1 MQRPGKESGLKLVL
15 PSHLRMRNR
24 YFFLFDV
31 VLLPLAAYASFWVRL
46 DAAPT
51 DAALAGWTVLTLI
64 AIPVHL
70 ILFQRL
76 GIYSRYWRHASI
88 DELLL
93 LLATISLAMII
104 VTPITF
110 VVASLSPLVLLPRSV
125 PVIFFFFGM
134 AATIGP
140 RMMARWLWH
149 RRALKR
155 KRRGD
160 LNGKMHRVLIM
171 GAGAAG
177 VMIAREMRD
186 NPQLGMVAIGFLD
199 DDPLKHSMHIYGIP
213 VLGNRFDI
221 PRLVRERQIDYV
233 IIAMPSAAG
242 KDIRSI
248 VELCDRAGVKT
259 KIMPGLYEM
268 LDGKVSVN
276 QLRNVQI
283 EDLLRRPP
291 VQTDIAAVHHLLA
304 GKRVMVTG
312 GGGSIG
318 SELCRQILRACPA
331 ELIILGHGENSVFTI
346 EQELRRV
353 APSTI
358 KISVVIADIRFAER
372 ISHIFEQYQPEIVFH
387 AAAHKHVPLMEL
399 HPVEAVTNNVIGTR
413 NLLSAAIQIG
423 VSHFVMISS
432 DKAVNPTSVMGAT
445 KRIAE
450 LLVHEA
456 ARQSGRAYVAVRFGN
471 VLGSRGSVVLT
482 FKQQIANG
490 GPVTVTHPEM
500 RRFFMTIPEAVQLTL
515 QATVLGQGGEV
526 FVLDM
531 GEPIRIVDLARDMI
545 ELSGLQVGRDI
556 DIIFTGL
563 RPGEKLYEELFVE
576 GETYERTCHS
586 KIFIARNASA
596 LVPRTLAD
604 QIRALEIAANNND
617 TRLLL
622 HIIQQLVPTFRQ
634 PLPTPMTEPKPR
646 ERVIG
651 EPLLRWY
658 LASD

>member
-1 MQRPGKESGLKLVL
+1 MKLAL
-15 PSHLRMRNR
+15 PYHFRNR
-24 YFFLFDV
+24 YFFLLDA
-31 VLLPLAAYASFWVRL
+31 VLLPLAAYLSFWVRL

-51 DAALAGWTVLTLI
+51 GAALAGWGVLALI
-64 AIPVHL
+64 TTPVHL
-70 ILFQRL
+70 IIFQRL

-93 LLATISLAMII
+93 LIASISLAII
-104 VTPITF
+104 ISIP
-110 VVASLSPLVLLPRSV
+110 VVFIVANLTPLVLLPRSV
-125 PVIFFFFGM
+125 PVIFFLLGLTV
-134 AATIGP
+134 TIGP
-140 RMMARWLWH
+140 RLLSRWRWH
-149 RRALKR
+149 REVLLR
-155 KRRGD
+155 KRRGE
-160 LNGKMHRVLIM
+160 LNGKMQRVLIM
-171 GAGAAG
+171 GAGSAG
-177 VMIAREMRD
+177 TMIAREMRD
-186 NPQLGMVAIGFLD
+186 NPQLGMVAVGFLD
-199 DDPLKHSMHIYGIP
+199 DDPLKHGMHIYGVP
-213 VLGNRFDI
+213 VLGNRYDI
-221 PRLVRERQIDYV
+221 PRLVREHRAHYV

-248 VELCDRAGVKT
+248 VELCDCTGVKT

-291 VQTDIAAVHHLLA
+291 VQTDIAAVHDLLA

-318 SELCRQILRACPA
+318 SELCRQILRAGPA
-331 ELIILGHGENSVFTI
+331 ELIILGHGENSVFSI
-346 EQELRRV
+346 EQELRRT
-353 APSTI
+353 APTSI
-358 KISVVIADIRFAER
+358 RISAVIADIRFAER
-372 ISHIFEQYQPEIVFH
+372 VMHVFEQYQPEIIFH

-399 HPVEAVTNNVIGTR
+399 HPVEAVTNNIIGTR
-413 NLLSAAIQIG
+413 NLLSAAIQFG

-445 KRIAE
+445 KRVAE
-450 LLVHEA
+450 MLVHEA
-456 ARQSGRAYVAVRFGN
+456 ARQSGQSFVAVRFGN

-515 QATVLGQGGEV
+515 QAAVIGKGGEV

-556 DIIFTGL
+556 DIVFTGL

-576 GETYERTCHS
+576 GETYERTTHS
-586 KIFIARNASA
+586 KIFIARNAA
-596 LVPRTLAD
+596 QLVPRAIAD
-604 QIRALEIAANNND
+604 QIRILELASLNND
-617 TRLLL
+617 TPLLL
-622 HIIQQLVPTFRQ
+622 QTLHRLVPTFRQ
-634 PLPTPMTEPKPR
+634 PSTTPMIEPKPR
-646 ERVIG
+646 EKAVG
-651 EPLLRWY
+651 EPLWKRY

>member
-1 MQRPGKESGLKLVL
+1 MKLI
-15 PSHLRMRNR
+15 PSPTRNR
-24 YFFLFDV
+24 YFFFLDAI
-31 VLLPLAAYASFWVRL
+31 LLPLMAYMSFVVRL
-46 DAAPT
+46 DDLPNSN
-51 DAALAGWTVLTLI
+51 ALLGWLI
-64 AIPVHL
+64 LAIIATPVHL
-70 ILFQRL
+70 IVFRHL
-76 GIYSRYWRHASI
+76 GVYSRYWRYASI

-93 LLATISLAMII
+93 LISAISLAMLISTPTALVVAT
-104 VTPITF
+104 VTPF
-110 VVASLSPLVLLPRSV
+110 ALLPRSV
-125 PVIFFFFGM
+125 PIIFFLFGL
-134 AATIGP
+134 AATIAP
-140 RMMARWLWH
+140 RLIARIRWH
-149 RRALKR
+149 RATVKR
-155 KRRGD
+155 KSKSE
-160 LNGKMHRVLIM
+160 LTCNMQRVLIM
-171 GAGAAG
+171 GAGSAG
-177 VMIAREMRD
+177 TMIARELRD
-186 NPQLGMVAIGFLD
+186 NPQLGMVAVGFLD
-199 DDPLKHSMHIYGIP
+199 DDPLKQGMHIYGVP
-213 VLGNRFDI
+213 VLGNRYDI
-221 PRLVRERQIDYV
+221 PRLARERQAHYV
-233 IIAMPSAAG
+233 IIAMPSASG

-248 VELCDRAGVKT
+248 VELCERTRVKT

-291 VQTDIAAVHHLLA
+291 VQTDLAAVHQLLR
-304 GKRVMVTG
+304 GKRVLITG

-318 SELCRQILRACPA
+318 SELCRQILRASPE

-346 EQELRRV
+346 EQELRRI
-353 APSTI
+353 APPTT
-358 KISVVIADIRFAER
+358 KLSVVIADIRFAER
-372 ISHIFEQYQPEIVFH
+372 IMHIFEQYRPEIVFH

-399 HPVEAVTNNVIGTR
+399 HPSEAVTNNVLGTR
-413 NLLSAAIQIG
+413 NLLSAAMQVD

-445 KRIAE
+445 KRVAE

-456 ARQSGRAYVAVRFGN
+456 ARQSGRMYVAVRFGN

-482 FKQQIANG
+482 FKQQIAAG

-515 QATVLGQGGEV
+515 QAAVLGKGGEV

-556 DIIFTGL
+556 DIVFTGL

-576 GETYERTCHS
+576 GEEYERTTHA
-586 KIFIARNASA
+586 KIVIARNASQ

-604 QIRALEIAANNND
+604 QIRILEMAALND
-617 TRLLL
+617 DTAVLLRTL
-622 HIIQQLVPTFRQ
+622 HRLVPTFKQ
-634 PLPTPMTEPKPR
+634 PTPMPMSEPKPR
-646 ERVIG
+646 EQAVG
-651 EPLLRWY
+651 EPLWRRQ

>member
-1 MQRPGKESGLKLVL
+1 MKLV
-15 PSHLRMRNR
+15 PSPTRNR
-24 YFFLFDV
+24 YFLILDA
-31 VLLPLAAYASFWVRL
+31 VLLPLMAYLSFIVRL
-46 DAAPT
+46 DDWPQGNSLLGWFI
-51 DAALAGWTVLTLI
+51 LATITT
-64 AIPVHL
+64 PVHL
-70 ILFQRL
+70 LVFRRF
-76 GIYSRYWRHASI
+76 GIYSRYWRYASI

-93 LLATISLAMII
+93 LISALSWAMII
-104 VTPITF
+104 STP
-110 VVASLSPLVLLPRSV
+110 VAFIVAGMTPMALLPRSV
-125 PVIFFFFGM
+125 PIIFFCFGL
-134 AATIGP
+134 AATITP
-140 RMMARWLWH
+140 RLLARIRWH
-149 RRALKR
+149 QVIRKR
-155 KRRGD
+155 K
-160 LNGKMHRVLIM
+160 LLSEQNGRLQRVLIM
-171 GAGAAG
+171 GAGSAG
-177 VMIAREMRD
+177 TMIARELRD
-186 NPQLGMVAIGFLD
+186 NPQLGIVAVGFLD
-199 DDPLKHSMHIYGIP
+199 DDPLKQGMHIHGVP
-213 VLGNRFDI
+213 VAGSRYDI
-221 PRLVRERQIDYV
+221 PRLAREHRVDYV

-248 VELCDRAGVKT
+248 VELCDRTGVKT
-259 KIMPGLYEM
+259 KIIPGLYEM

-291 VQTDIAAVHHLLA
+291 VQTDIRAVHNLLR

-318 SELCRQILRACPA
+318 SELCRQILRAHPA

-346 EQELRRV
+346 EQELRRLL
-353 APSTI
+353 PSTT
-358 KISVVIADIRFAER
+358 KLSVVIADIRFVER
-372 ISHIFEQYQPEIVFH
+372 IVHVFEQHRPEVVFH

-399 HPVEAVTNNVIGTR
+399 HPSEAVTNNVLGTR
-413 NLLSAAIQIG
+413 NLLSAAMRVD

-445 KRIAE
+445 KRVAE

-482 FKQQIANG
+482 FKQQIAMG

-515 QATVLGQGGEV
+515 QAAVLGKGGEV

-545 ELSGLQVGRDI
+545 ELSGLKVGRDI
-556 DIIFTGL
+556 DIVFTGL

-576 GETYERTCHS
+576 GEEYERTDHA
-586 KIFIARNASA
+586 KIFIARNASRF
-596 LVPRTLAD
+596 VPRALAE
-604 QIRALEIAANNND
+604 QIRVLETAAIND
-617 TRLLL
+617 NKEVIL
-622 HIIQQLVPTFRQ
+622 HVLHRLVPTFKQ
-634 PLPTPMTEPKPR
+634 PIPVPMAEPKPQ
-646 ERVIG
+646 EQAVG
-651 EPLLRWY
+651 EPLWRRQ